1 MKRTAKILRKSNDG
15 KIFFC
20 VDVESF
26 DTINEYIERNN
37 QHIKK
42 FNYIVN
48 VILNRLRV
56 TDVYDKEDFND
67 KSKGVTAMKFF
78 KGRSNDRI
86 YCKEQTM
93 EDKTFIVVGAELY
106 EKKKSKKLDNKA
118 KQIIEKVASY
128 EYEIIE

>member
-1 MKRTAKILRKSNDG
+1 M
-15 KIFFC
+15 
-20 VDVESF
+20 DVESF